1 MLLRNMPVV
10 QHDFW
15 VVPKIN
21 FELCFTT
28 DFCYVFEHIIS
39 KNNRNVLKK
48 CRYKFIIQATFLI
61 VFRSL

>member
-21 FELCFTT
+21 SELCFTT

-39 KNNRNVLKK
+39 KNNRKDLKK
-48 CRYKFIIQATFLI
+48 MQ
-61 VFRSL
+61 V